1 MADKK
6 WTRPEIENMVR
17 TNDRAVERAMLA
29 LLSRQTQDE
38 QTQGTVNHDNGKGFA
53 ASNSK
58 SGTYFAK
65 WVQSG
70 RQLNGKHLDKARKI
84 ALYHAGQLTDIANKV
99 R

>member
-6 WTRPEIENMVR
+6 WTRSEIEDMVR
-17 TNDRAVERAMLA
+17 TNPLAVERAMVA

-38 QTQGTVNHDNGKGFA
+38 QTQGSTRHNNRKGFA
-53 ASNSK
+53 ACNSK
-58 SGTYFAK
+58 RGTYYAK

-70 RQLNGKHLDKARKI
+70 RQLTGQHLEKAQKI
-84 ALYHAGQLTDIANKV
+84 ALFHAGQLTDIANKV